1 MLSIRYLVA
10 KQNALIITDKRDIK
24 MVKDRH
30 REVERYRIKDFGER
44 VVKKRKRSANAFL
57 SRVDRTEKE
66 ISGLRRRVHA
76 RGNKKMTA
84 SDRGRLL
91 YSIQLLFRLDR
102 INFKKRFKKKIL
114 LKNKLLPSSMQ
125 RVYRVN
131 NFFL

>member
-1 MLSIRYLVA
+1 
-10 KQNALIITDKRDIK
+10 

-30 REVERYRIKDFGER
+30 REVERHYRIEDFGER

-76 RGNKKMTA
+76 RENKKMTA

-114 LKNKLLPSSMQ
+114 SKNKLIPSSMQ
-125 RVYRVN
+125 RLCRIIIIFHYEITCHGYVQDILCLKIFN
-131 NFFL
+131 LE